1 MKIFLAQQNY
11 HIGNF
16 KENAQKI
23 SMGIEK
29 AKQAGA
35 DLVVFSELCVCG
47 YPPRDFLEFQD
58 FINQCYQTIDVI
70 KEQADDIGVLIGSP
84 ARNPQKEGKDL
95 FNAVFLLHQKQIKAE
110 IHKTLLPT
118 YDVFDENRYFEPA
131 FEWKCIPFKGK
142 KLAVTICEDI
152 WNLGDNP
159 LYRITP
165 MEILIRENPDVM
177 INLSASPY
185 NYAADV
191 VRKSIVKA
199 HTAKYGLPMLY
210 CNSIGAQT
218 DVVFDGGSLVYDA
231 NANLVKEMKYF
242 EEDYYLASLNPAID
256 KPLPAHKTVPP
267 EKAGS
272 VLKISESDASTNP
285 STTAVNKYA
294 SVGSREGSYYYSPY
308 EVGRDT
314 DILDYLMEEKNIC
327 EIHDALILG
336 IRDYFYK
343 MGFAKA
349 TLGASGG
356 VDSAVVQAL
365 AVEALGKENV
375 HVLLM
380 PSPYSSDHSI
390 KDAEELSKKL
400 GNRYDIIPIKEV
412 YESFLTTLK
421 PVFKELP
428 FSVAEENIQSRTR
441 GNLLMALANKF
452 GYILLN
458 TSNKSE
464 LACGYGTLYG
474 DMAGG
479 LSILGD
485 LYKMQVYALAAY
497 LNKKGEVIPNNILV
511 KPPSAE
517 LRPNQKDSD
526 SLPEYSILDRVLYQ
540 YIELR
545 MGPKEIIAQGY
556 DAALINKVLSLV
568 NRNEYK
574 RAQFC
579 PIIRVSCK
587 AFGGGRRLPIVA
599 KYLS

>member
-16 KENAQKI
+16 ESNRNKI
-23 SMGIEK
+23 IDRIER
-29 AKQAGA
+29 ARQAGA
-35 DLVVFSELCVCG
+35 NLVVFSELCVCG
-47 YPPRDFLEFQD
+47 YPPRDFVEFED
-58 FINQCYQTIDVI
+58 FINQCYESIDI
-70 KEQADDIGVLIGSP
+70 IREHTENIGVLIGSP
-84 ARNPQKEGKDL
+84 ARNPNKEGKDL
-95 FNAVFLLHQKQIKAE
+95 FNAAFFLHDKQVKGE

-131 FEWKCIPFKGK
+131 FEWKCIEFMGK

-165 MEILIRENPDVM
+165 MEKLADEKPDVM
-177 INLSASPY
+177 LNLSASPY
-185 NYAADV
+185 NYAADT
-191 VRKSIVKA
+191 VRKSIMEA
-199 HTAKYGLPMLY
+199 HTAKYGIPMLY
-210 CNSIGAQT
+210 CNNIGAQT
-218 DVVFDGGSLVYDA
+218 EVIFDGGSLVYDV
-231 NANLVKEMKYF
+231 NSQLVKEMKYF
-242 EEDYYLASLNPAID
+242 CEDYALFDLEELCI
-256 KPLPAHKTVPP
+256 KKELPAVAHK
-267 EKAGS
+267 
-272 VLKISESDASTNP
+272 
-285 STTAVNKYA
+285 
-294 SVGSREGSYYYSPY
+294 YYYSPA

-314 DILDYLMEEKNIC
+314 DTLHYLTEEKSIQ
-327 EIHDALILG
+327 EIHDAVILG
-336 IRDYFYK
+336 IRDYFGK
-343 MGFAKA
+343 MGFQKA

-390 KDAEELSKKL
+390 KDAEELSKRL
-400 GNRYDIIPIKEV
+400 GNKYDLLRIDNI
-412 YESFLTTLK
+412 YESFLATLK
-421 PVFKELP
+421 PVYGDLP
-428 FSVAEENIQSRTR
+428 FSLAEENIQSRVR
-441 GNLLMALANKF
+441 GNLLMALANKL

-479 LSILGD
+479 LSVLGD

-497 LNKKGEVIPNNILV
+497 INKDKEIIPANILT
-511 KPPSAE
+511 KAPSAE

-526 SLPEYSILDRVLYQ
+526 SLPDYPVLDRVLYQ

-545 MGPKEIIAQGY
+545 QGPNEIIDQGF
-556 DAALINKVLSLV
+556 DPELVKRILKLV
-568 NRNEYK
+568 NTAEYK
-574 RAQFC
+574 RNQFC
-579 PIIRVSCK
+579 PILRVSSK
-587 AFGGGRRLPIVA
+587 AFGVGRRLPIVA